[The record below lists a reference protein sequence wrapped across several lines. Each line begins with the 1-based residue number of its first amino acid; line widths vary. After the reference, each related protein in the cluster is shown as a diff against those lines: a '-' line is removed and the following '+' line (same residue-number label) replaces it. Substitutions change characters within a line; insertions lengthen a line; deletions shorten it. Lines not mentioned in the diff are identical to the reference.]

1 VTDGWHEEP
10 RQEPPAERAPAAGP
24 STLVRTGSAGRGPG
38 LIVVAV
44 AVFVAIALVKPW
56 PGASGPRP
64 TPRAVAPAPTQRPS
78 VDPLAATRA
87 DCQDPPS
94 WRIYSRERWP
104 GGTLRSWRTLVPNAS
119 ATGPLDASIAAIPI
133 STQIETLG
141 FCSPWEGPERPPDD
155 ATVEAWAIVVSDAA
169 RPAVRVAVPLAL
181 RSASRTLAPPYG
193 ALFVPPAVPGH
204 IRTDLWPVGTYVF
217 VIEGAG
223 FRRSWAVRIGADD
236 EERAAP

>member
-1 VTDGWHEEP
+1 LHRRRPSGRRSTAGGDPARLPG
-10 RQEPPAERAPAAGP
+10 PAELAD
-24 STLVRTGSAGRGPG
+24 LQ
-38 LIVVAV
+38 
-44 AVFVAIALVKPW
+44 
-56 PGASGPRP
+56 
-64 TPRAVAPAPTQRPS
+64 PRA
-78 VDPLAATRA
+78 LARR
-87 DCQDPPS
+87 D
-94 WRIYSRERWP
+94 
-104 GGTLRSWRTLVPNAS
+104 LRSWRTLVPNAS

-204 IRTDLWPVGTYVF
+204 IRTDLWP
-217 VIEGAG
+217 
-223 FRRSWAVRIGADD
+223 S
-236 EERAAP
+236 ERTCS